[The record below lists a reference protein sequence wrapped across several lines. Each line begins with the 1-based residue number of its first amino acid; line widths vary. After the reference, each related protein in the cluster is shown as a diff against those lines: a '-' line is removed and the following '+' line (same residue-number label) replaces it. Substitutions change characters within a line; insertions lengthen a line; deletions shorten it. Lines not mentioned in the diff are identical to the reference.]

1 MNTTSSLQISTES
14 QLLLREM
21 SHRVNNEFASAIGTV
36 SLTASRSPSAEV
48 KAALQSVLETLHHY
62 ALVHR
67 ALEFPET
74 TSRID
79 TSSYL
84 SDLCRSIS
92 GAKLACRNIEL
103 IFVERPPIQL
113 TPENCWRL
121 GMVVSELITN
131 VVRHAF
137 DEHGGI
143 IRIELRTRRGQTE
156 CRVSDN
162 GVGMDGCSPG
172 NGLKIIN
179 ALVDGLGGRF
189 EQHSGSDGTLS
200 VIVFPVSNELI
211 DD

>member
-1 MNTTSSLQISTES
+1 MNTTTSLQISTES

-48 KAALQSVLETLHHY
+48 KAALQSVLEKLHHY

-67 ALEFPET
+67 ALEFPKT

-92 GAKLACRNIEL
+92 GAKLVCRNIQL
-103 IFVERPPIQL
+103 IFIERPPVQL
-113 TPENCWRL
+113 TPEICWRL

-137 DEHGGI
+137 DEHGGT
-143 IRIELRTRRGQTE
+143 IRVELNARRGQAE

-162 GVGMDGCSPG
+162 GVGMDGYSPG

-179 ALVDGLGGRF
+179 ALVDGLNGQF
-189 EQHSGSDGTLS
+189 EQYSGPDGTLS